1 MLKFTNQKSEVQML
15 SILAFNV
22 AFWIHV
28 DPAAPPR
35 SRRTGPSSAAAA
47 AG

>member
-1 MLKFTNQKSEVQML
+1 ML

-22 AFWIHV
+22 AFGIHV
-28 DPAAPPR
+28 DPAAPAR
-35 SRRTGPSSAAAA
+35 SRRTGPRSAAAA